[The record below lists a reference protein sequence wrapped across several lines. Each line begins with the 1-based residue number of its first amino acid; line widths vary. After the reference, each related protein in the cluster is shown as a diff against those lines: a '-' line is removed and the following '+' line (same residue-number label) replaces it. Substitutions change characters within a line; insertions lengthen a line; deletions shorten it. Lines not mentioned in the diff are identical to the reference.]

1 MVLSNGIFTYMLF
14 FDMLFAVRILP
25 DFMFRYSV
33 SNISQ
38 VVSETYLAIIVPRCF
53 IEMQVVYLEL
63 IKLFCKS
70 SSKEKYNS

>member
-1 MVLSNGIFTYMLF
+1 
-14 FDMLFAVRILP
+14 MLFAVLP

-53 IEMQVVYLEL
+53 AEMQVVYLEL
-63 IKLFCKS
+63 NKLFCKS
-70 SSKEKYNS
+70 SSKENITHDIILERLI